1 MEFFQEIVS
10 KEVMLPFGVSVCF
23 VGIILR
29 GFVRG
34 NRRAAALRR
43 QEWLATRKRGEPDPT
58 AKDTTWLDK
67 NLSTVANTT
76 AIVGL
81 VIALVALFRT

>member
-1 MEFFQEIVS
+1 MELFHKLISQEVL
-10 KEVMLPFGVSVCF
+10 LPLGVSVCF

-43 QEWLATRKRGEPDPT
+43 QEWLATRKPGEPDPT
-58 AKDTTWLDK
+58 ATQTGWFEK
-67 NLSTVANTT
+67 NLPVIANTT
-76 AIVGL
+76 ALTGL
-81 VIALVALFRT
+81 VIALVALFRA

>member
-1 MEFFQEIVS
+1 MDLISKLAS
-10 KEVMLPFGVSVCF
+10 KEVLLPLGVSVCF

-43 QEWLATRKRGEPDPT
+43 QEWLATRKPGEADPASRET
-58 AKDTTWLDK
+58 GWFDK
-67 NLSTVANTT
+67 NLPTIANT
-76 AIVGL
+76 AALAGL
-81 VIALVALFRT
+81 VIALVSFFRE